1 MTSHREEALKAINQ
15 VWEMLAAPT
24 PMDGLQRHLAQATL
38 KYATEEVLAIQEVKR
53 VRKAKATEGS

>member
-1 MTSHREEALKAINQ
+1 MSTHREEALKAIKE
-15 VWEMLAAPT
+15 VEETLAASG
-24 PMDGLQRHLAQATL
+24 PMNGLVWRKVQATL